1 MDWIHAGIL
10 IASLASCWF
19 GSAFADAPA
28 FDRPGIAFSTGT
40 LPAHS
45 VAWEQGLPDFVH
57 ASDDGVS
64 STSYAFDGT
73 LRAGVTDSVEVQ
85 IASSWNEAETHAHGN
100 TERSDGRGDLSFA
113 IKAALP
119 SSHPDFSWA
128 TLAAVTD
135 ADGARAFTNARTT
148 YDLGVALGYS
158 LSERVATEF
167 YANAERADG
176 ANRYDISPN
185 LNVSISSTI
194 AAFIEAAAAYS
205 GHGLDQALAGGG
217 FTLMLTPSVQLDL
230 SADFGLTSRSPN
242 VLAGFGISVFFG

>member
-1 MDWIHAGIL
+1 M
-10 IASLASCWF
+10 
-19 GSAFADAPA
+19 
-28 FDRPGIAFSTGT
+28 
-40 LPAHS
+40 
-45 VAWEQGLPDFVH
+45 
-57 ASDDGVS
+57 
-64 STSYAFDGT
+64 
-73 LRAGVTDSVEVQ
+73 TDTVEVQ
-85 IASSWNEAETHAHGN
+85 IATSWNEAETHAHGN

-135 ADGARAFTNARTT
+135 ANGARAFRTEGTT

-158 LSERVATEF
+158 LSEHVAAEF

-176 ANRYDISPN
+176 TSRFDVSPN
-185 LNVSISSTI
+185 LNFSISSTI

-230 SADFGLTSRSPN
+230 SADFGLRRAVQTCLPVSGYRCSSDEAAAIVARDVAQTAAPYPRAVVRAGVGRCRHRPSGHRWIPSRAHGALHARSSRHRAHGARMGHRRRRF
-242 VLAGFGISVFFG
+242 VAG

>member
-1 MDWIHAGIL
+1 M
-10 IASLASCWF
+10 
-19 GSAFADAPA
+19 
-28 FDRPGIAFSTGT
+28 
-40 LPAHS
+40 
-45 VAWEQGLPDFVH
+45 
-57 ASDDGVS
+57 
-64 STSYAFDGT
+64 
-73 LRAGVTDSVEVQ
+73 
-85 IASSWNEAETHAHGN
+85 
-100 TERSDGRGDLSFA
+100 
-113 IKAALP
+113 
-119 SSHPDFSWA
+119 
-128 TLAAVTD
+128 
-135 ADGARAFTNARTT
+135 
-148 YDLGVALGYS
+148 ALGYS
-158 LSERVATEF
+158 LSEHVAAEF